1 MTLYKRGT
9 KEAILLNLETAI
21 NAVSGIGFVDW
32 QRVYDQS
39 ITKDRYPFM
48 FINDA
53 RVDKV
58 KMLKDITKNT
68 FMVGL
73 VGGVWGEEV
82 DGVMENLGTKLN
94 TFSEAV
100 KDAVVADRSRGGEAY
115 TTDISVIETDSG
127 NRWPKAIF
135 VIMLDIIFFSVE

>member
-1 MTLYKRGT
+1 MIYKRGT
-9 KEAILLNLETAI
+9 KEAILLNIETAI
-21 NAVSGIGFVDW
+21 NAISGIGFVDW

-48 FINDA
+48 FINDV
-53 RVDKV
+53 RTDKT
-58 KMLKDITKNT
+58 KMLKNITKNL

-94 TFSEAV
+94 TFVESI
-100 KDAVVADRSRGGEAY
+100 KDSVIADRTRNGEAY
-115 TTDISVIETDSG
+115 TTNITVIETDAG
-127 NRWPKAIF
+127 NRWPQAIF
-135 VIMLDIIFFSVE
+135 VLMLEIIFFSEE